1 MSSAA
6 AAVEKTATKS
16 KGGKKFYQTE
26 GFRSFL
32 LLLPY
37 GLLFFTFILLPILI
51 AIGLSFTYFDVINM
65 PKFAGLTNYI
75 TLFTGDEVFMKY
87 VLPNTVLYAIVVGIG
102 GYVLSFIMAWILAQ
116 VTPRAR
122 TLYALAMYTPS
133 LSGQIMIQVI
143 WKTIF
148 SGDQSGLANAWLQKL
163 GFINQPI
170 QWLISS
176 DYFMQIMIFISL
188 WSSMGI
194 GFLSML
200 SGIMNIDQ
208 ELYEA
213 AYVDGIKNRAQEI
226 IYITVPSMKPQ
237 MLFGAVMAIVNA
249 FNMGWIGVAL
259 AGANPT
265 PDYSGQLIAN
275 HIDDYAFLRY
285 EMGYAAAIS
294 VALLALVWI
303 CSQVAN
309 KLFTE
314 KDEF

>member
-1 MSSAA
+1 MSNT
-6 AAVEKTATKS
+6 AVATKKVKVRS
-16 KGGKKFYQTE
+16 SKKFYQTE
-26 GFRSFL
+26 GFHSFL

-37 GLLFFTFILLPILI
+37 GLLFFTFILLPIII
-51 AIGLSFTYFDVINM
+51 AIGLSFTYFDVINT
-65 PKFAGLTNYI
+65 PKFAGMTNYV
-75 TLFTGDEVFMKY
+75 TLLTGDEVFMKY
-87 VLPNTVLYAIVVGIG
+87 VLPNTVLYAIVVGVG
-102 GYVLSFIMAWILAQ
+102 GYVMSFIMAWILAQ

-133 LSGQIMIQVI
+133 MAGQIMIQYI

-148 SGDQSGLANAWLQKL
+148 SGDQNGLANAWLQKL

-176 DYFMQIMIFISL
+176 IMIFISL

-194 GFLSML
+194 GFLSMI

-226 IYITVPSMKPQ
+226 IYITIPSMKPQ
-237 MLFGAVMAIVNA
+237 MLFGAVMSIVNA
-249 FNMGWIGVAL
+249 FNMGWIGVQL

-265 PDYSGQLIAN
+265 PGYSGQLIAN
-275 HIDDYAFLRY
+275 HIDDYAFVRY
-285 EMGYAAAIS
+285 EMGYAAAVS
-294 VALLALVWI
+294 VALLCLVWV
-303 CSQVAN
+303 CSKVAN
-309 KLFTE
+309 TLFTE
-314 KDEF
+314 KEEY

>member
-1 MSSAA
+1 MA
-6 AAVEKTATKS
+6 KTIAERNH
-16 KGGKKFYQTE
+16 KKHASGE
-26 GFRSFL
+26 GFKIFL
-32 LLLPY
+32 LFLPY
-37 GLLFFTFILLPILI
+37 ALLFITFILLPIII
-51 AIGLSFTYFDVINM
+51 AMGLSFTYFDVINA
-65 PKFAGLTNYI
+65 PKFAGLHNYI
-75 TLFTGDEVFMKY
+75 TLLTGDEVFMKY

-102 GYVLSFIMAWILAQ
+102 GYILSFLMAWLLAQ
-116 VTPRAR
+116 VTPRIR
-122 TLYALAMYTPS
+122 TVYALAMYTPS
-133 LSGQIMIQVI
+133 MVGQVLITVI

-148 SGDQSGLANAWLQKL
+148 SGDQTGLANAYLQKF
-163 GFINQPI
+163 GIIDQPI

-176 DYFMQIMIFISL
+176 DYFMPIMIFVSL

-200 SGIMNIDQ
+200 SGILNIDQ

-294 VALLALVWI
+294 VALLALVWF

>member
-1 MSSAA
+1 MTNNIAKSA
-6 AAVEKTATKS
+6 TTK
-16 KGGKKFYQTE
+16 KIKKFLK
-26 GFRSFL
+26 SDDLHSSL
-32 LLLPY
+32 LILPY
-37 GLLFFTFILLPILI
+37 ALLFTTFILLPIIVALS
-51 AIGLSFTYFDVINM
+51 LSFTYFDVINT
-65 PKFAGLTNYI
+65 PTFAGMNNFV
-75 TLFTGDEVFMKY
+75 TLVTGDEIFMKF

-102 GYVLSFIMAWILAQ
+102 GYVLSFLMAWMLAQ

-133 LSGQIMIQVI
+133 MVGALMISVI

-148 SGDQSGLANAWLQKL
+148 SGDQSGLANSYLLQWGIIDK
-163 GFINQPI
+163 PI

-176 DYFMQIMIFISL
+176 DYFMQIMIFVSL

-226 IYITVPSMKPQ
+226 IYITIPSMKPQ

-275 HIDDYAFLRY
+275 HIDDFAYTRY
-285 EMGYAAAIS
+285 EMGYATSIS
-294 VALLALVWI
+294 LVLLLMVWL
-303 CSQVAN
+303 CSKAAN

-314 KDEF
+314 KDEY

>member
-1 MSSAA
+1 MSDT
-6 AAVEKTATKS
+6 TALAKPIKAKS
-16 KGGKKFYQTE
+16 SKKFTQTE

-32 LLLPY
+32 LILPY
-37 GLLFFTFILLPILI
+37 ALLFCTFILLPIII
-51 AIGLSFTYFDVINM
+51 AIGLSFTYFDVINT
-65 PKFAGLTNYI
+65 PSFAGMTNYI
-75 TLFTGDEVFMKY
+75 TLITGDEVFMKY
-87 VLPNTVLYAIVVGIG
+87 VLPNTVLYALVVGVG
-102 GYVLSFIMAWILAQ
+102 GYILSFIMAWILAQ

-133 LSGQIMIQVI
+133 MAGQVMIQYV

-148 SGDQSGLANAWLQKL
+148 SGDQSGLANSFLQRM

-176 DYFMQIMIFISL
+176 DYFMVIMIFISL

-213 AYVDGIKNRAQEI
+213 AYVDGIKNRAQEV

-237 MLFGAVMAIVNA
+237 MLFGAVMSIVNA
-249 FNMGWIGVAL
+249 FNMGWIGVTL

-265 PDYSGQLIAN
+265 PGYSGQLIAN
-275 HIDDYAFLRY
+275 HIDDFAFVRY
-285 EMGYAAAIS
+285 EMGYAAAVS
-294 VALLALVWI
+294 VSLLCLVWV
-303 CSQVAN
+303 CSKVAN
-309 KLFTE
+309 VLFTE
-314 KDEF
+314 KDEY

>member
-1 MSSAA
+1 MAKKKQLP
-6 AAVEKTATKS
+6 EGIEIRKS
-16 KGGKKFYQTE
+16 HKKLTDTDGFKGIV
-26 GFRSFL
+26 

-37 GLLFFTFILLPILI
+37 ALLFTAFILLPVII
-51 AIGLSFTYFDVINM
+51 AIGLSFSYFDVVNT
-65 PKFAGLTNYI
+65 PRLAGLSNYI
-75 TLFTGDEVFMKY
+75 TLLTGDVVFMKY
-87 VLPNTVLYAIVVGIG
+87 VLPNTIMYAIIVGIG
-102 GYVLSFIMAWILAQ
+102 GYILSFLMAWILAQ

-133 LSGQIMIQVI
+133 MTGQLMIQYV
-143 WKTIF
+143 WKTVF
-148 SGDQSGLANAWLQKL
+148 SGDQSGYANALLSEL
-163 GFINQPI
+163 GIINQPI
-170 QWLISS
+170 QWLVSS
-176 DYFMQIMIFISL
+176 EHFMLIMIIVSL

-213 AYVDGIKNRAQEI
+213 AYVDGLRNRAQEI

-237 MLFGAVMAIVNA
+237 MLFGAVMSIVNA
-249 FNMGWIGVAL
+249 FNMGWLGVAL

-265 PDYSGQLIAN
+265 PEYSGQLIAN

-285 EMGYAAAIS
+285 EMGYASAIS
-294 VALLALVWI
+294 VALLCLVWV

>member
-1 MSSAA
+1 M
-6 AAVEKTATKS
+6 EATKDIATKPAKPAKIKS
-16 KGGKKFYQTE
+16 NKKFTETE
-26 GFRSFL
+26 GFHAFVL
-32 LLLPY
+32 FLPY
-37 GLLFFTFILLPILI
+37 GLLFFTFILLPIII
-51 AIGLSFTYFDVINM
+51 AIGLSFTYFDVINT
-65 PKFAGLTNYI
+65 PTFAGLNNYI
-75 TLFTGDEVFMKY
+75 TLITGDEVFMKY
-87 VLPNTVLYAIVVGIG
+87 VLPNTVLYA
-102 GYVLSFIMAWILAQ
+102 
-116 VTPRAR
+116 
-122 TLYALAMYTPS
+122 TPS
-133 LSGQIMIQVI
+133 MVGQLMIQVI

-148 SGDQSGLANAWLQKL
+148 SGDQTGLANAYLQKL
-163 GFINQPI
+163 GLINQPI

-237 MLFGAVMAIVNA
+237 MLFGAVMSIVNA
-249 FNMGWIGVAL
+249 FNMGWIGVTL

-265 PDYSGQLIAN
+265 PDYAGQLIAN
-275 HIDDYAFLRY
+275 HIDDYAYVRY
-285 EMGYAAAIS
+285 EMGYASAVS
-294 VALLALVWI
+294 VALLCLVWI
-303 CSQVAN
+303 CSKVAN

-314 KDEF
+314 KDEY

>member
-1 MSSAA
+1 
-6 AAVEKTATKS
+6 
-16 KGGKKFYQTE
+16 
-26 GFRSFL
+26 
-32 LLLPY
+32 
-37 GLLFFTFILLPILI
+37 
-51 AIGLSFTYFDVINM
+51 
-65 PKFAGLTNYI
+65 
-75 TLFTGDEVFMKY
+75 
-87 VLPNTVLYAIVVGIG
+87 
-102 GYVLSFIMAWILAQ
+102 MAWILAQ

-133 LSGQIMIQVI
+133 MVGQIMIQVI

-148 SGDQSGLANAWLQKL
+148 SGDQSGLANAYLQKL
-163 GFINQPI
+163 GFISQPI
-170 QWLISS
+170 QCLISS
-176 DYFMQIMIFISL
+176 DYFMGIMIFVSL

-237 MLFGAVMAIVNA
+237 MLFGAVMSIVNA

-265 PDYSGQLIAN
+265 PGYAGQLIAN
-275 HIDDYAFLRY
+275 HIDDYAFVRY
-285 EMGYAAAIS
+285 EMGYAAAVS
-294 VALLALVWI
+294 VALLCLVWV
-303 CSQVAN
+303 CSKVAN

-314 KDEF
+314 KDEY

>member
-1 MSSAA
+1 MAEA
-6 AAVEKTATKS
+6 KAQAVVAQHK
-16 KGGKKFYQTE
+16 KKFTQTE
-26 GFRSFL
+26 GFHSFL
-32 LLLPY
+32 LFLPY
-37 GLLFFTFILLPILI
+37 GLLFFTFILLPIVI
-51 AIGLSFTYFDVINM
+51 AIALSFTYFDVINT
-65 PKFAGLTNYI
+65 PNFAGMNNYI
-75 TLFTGDEVFMKY
+75 TLITGDEIFMKY
-87 VLPNTVLYAIVVGIG
+87 VLPNTILYAIVVGIG

-133 LSGQIMIQVI
+133 MVGAVMIQVI

-148 SGDQSGLANAWLQKL
+148 SGDQSGLANAYLQKW

-170 QWLISS
+170 QWLISE
-176 DYFMQIMIFISL
+176 DYFMGIMIFVSL

-237 MLFGAVMAIVNA
+237 MLFGAVMSIVNA
-249 FNMGWIGVAL
+249 FNMGYIGVTL

-265 PDYSGQLIAN
+265 PGYAGQLIAN
-275 HIDDYAFLRY
+275 HIDDYAYVRY
-285 EMGYAAAIS
+285 
-294 VALLALVWI
+294 
-303 CSQVAN
+303 
-309 KLFTE
+309 
-314 KDEF
+314 

>member
-1 MSSAA
+1 MALTKA
-6 AAVEKTATKS
+6 KNTQVAKS
-16 KGGKKFYQTE
+16 KKKFTQTE
-26 GFRSFL
+26 GFHSFL
-32 LLLPY
+32 LILPY
-37 GLLFFTFILLPILI
+37 ALLFFTFILLPIIVAI
-51 AIGLSFTYFDVINM
+51 ALGFTYFDVINT
-65 PKFAGLTNYI
+65 PTFAGMNNLI

-87 VLPNTVLYAIVVGIG
+87 VLPNTILYAIVVGIG
-102 GYVLSFIMAWILAQ
+102 GYILSFLMAWILAQ
-116 VTPRAR
+116 VTPRFR
-122 TLYALAMYTPS
+122 TVYALAMYTPS
-133 LSGQIMIQVI
+133 MVGALFIQIV

-148 SGDQSGLANAWLQKL
+148 SGDQSGLLNAYLQKFGL
-163 GFINQPI
+163 IDQPI
-170 QWLISS
+170 QWLISA
-176 DYFMQIMIFISL
+176 DYFMFIMIFVSL

-226 IYITVPSMKPQ
+226 IYITIPSMKPQ

-265 PDYSGQLIAN
+265 PEYSGQLIAN
-275 HIDDYAFLRY
+275 HIDDYAFVRY
-285 EMGYAAAIS
+285 EMGYAASIS
-294 VALLALVWI
+294 VALLALVWL
-303 CSQVAN
+303 CSKVAN

-314 KDEF
+314 KDEY

>member
-1 MSSAA
+1 MAQLPKIK
-6 AAVEKTATKS
+6 KTSGKS
-16 KGGKKFYQTE
+16 KVGRLE
-26 GFRSFL
+26 SDNMRSFL

-37 GLLFFTFILLPILI
+37 ALLFFTFILLPIVI
-51 AIGLSFTYFDVINM
+51 AMGLSLTYFDVINT
-65 PKFAGLTNYI
+65 PKFAGMNNFI
-75 TLFTGDEVFMKY
+75 TLITGDEVFMKF
-87 VLPNTVLYAIVVGIG
+87 VLPNTILYAIVVGVG

-116 VTPRAR
+116 VTPRFR
-122 TLYALAMYTPS
+122 TVYALAMYTPS
-133 LSGQIMIQVI
+133 MVGQIMIQIV
-143 WKTIF
+143 WKLIF
-148 SGDQSGLANAWLQKL
+148 SGDQKGLANAWLQKF
-163 GFINQPI
+163 GIINQPI

-176 DYFMQIMIFISL
+176 DYFMQIMIFVSL

-200 SGIMNIDQ
+200 SGIMNIDP

-275 HIDDYAFLRY
+275 HIDDFAYVRY

-294 VALLALVWI
+294 VALLCLVWV
-303 CSQVAN
+303 CSKVAN
-309 KLFTE
+309 ALFTE
-314 KDEF
+314 KEEY

>member
-1 MSSAA
+1 M
-6 AAVEKTATKS
+6 EATKDIATKPAKPAKIKS
-16 KGGKKFYQTE
+16 NKKFTETE
-26 GFRSFL
+26 GFHAFVL
-32 LLLPY
+32 FLPY
-37 GLLFFTFILLPILI
+37 GLLFFTFILLPIII
-51 AIGLSFTYFDVINM
+51 AIGLSFTYFDVINT
-65 PKFAGLTNYI
+65 PTFAGLNNYI
-75 TLFTGDEVFMKY
+75 TLITGDEVFMKY
-87 VLPNTVLYAIVVGIG
+87 VLPNTVLYAIVVGVG
-102 GYVLSFIMAWILAQ
+102 GYALSFLMAWILAQ

-133 LSGQIMIQVI
+133 MVGQLMIQVI

-148 SGDQSGLANAWLQKL
+148 SGDQTGLANAYLQKL
-163 GFINQPI
+163 GLINQPI

-237 MLFGAVMAIVNA
+237 MLFGAVMSIVNA
-249 FNMGWIGVAL
+249 FNMGWIGVTL

-265 PDYSGQLIAN
+265 PDYAGQLIAN
-275 HIDDYAFLRY
+275 HIDDYAYVRY
-285 EMGYAAAIS
+285 EMGYASAVS
-294 VALLALVWI
+294 VALL
-303 CSQVAN
+303 C
-309 KLFTE
+309 
-314 KDEF
+314 

>member
-1 MSSAA
+1 MSNT
-6 AAVEKTATKS
+6 AVATKKVKVRS
-16 KGGKKFYQTE
+16 SKKFYQTE
-26 GFRSFL
+26 GFHSFL

-37 GLLFFTFILLPILI
+37 GLLFFTFILLPIII
-51 AIGLSFTYFDVINM
+51 AIGLSFTYFDVINT
-65 PKFAGLTNYI
+65 PKFAGMTNYI
-75 TLFTGDEVFMKY
+75 TLLTGEVFMKY
-87 VLPNTVLYAIVVGIG
+87 VLPNTVLYAIVVGVG

-133 LSGQIMIQVI
+133 MAGQVMIQYI

-148 SGDQSGLANAWLQKL
+148 SGDQNGLANAWLQKL

-176 DYFMQIMIFISL
+176 DYFMGIMIFVSL

-237 MLFGAVMAIVNA
+237 MLFGAVMSIVNA
-249 FNMGWIGVAL
+249 FNMGWIGVQL

-265 PDYSGQLIAN
+265 PGYSGQLIAN
-275 HIDDYAFLRY
+275 HIDDYAFVRY
-285 EMGYAAAIS
+285 EMGYAAAVS
-294 VALLALVWI
+294 VALLCLVWV
-303 CSQVAN
+303 CSKVAN
-309 KLFTE
+309 TLFTE
-314 KDEF
+314 KEEY

>member
-1 MSSAA
+1 MAEAVAA
-6 AAVEKTATKS
+6 IKS
-16 KGGKKFYQTE
+16 KKKFIASE
-26 GFRSFL
+26 GFHSFE

-37 GLLFFTFILLPILI
+37 AVVFFTFILLPIFI
-51 AIGLSFTYFDVINM
+51 AIALSFTYFDIIND
-65 PKFAGLTNYI
+65 PKFAGMNNYI
-75 TLFTGDEVFMKY
+75 TLLTGDEVFMKY
-87 VLPNTVLYAIVVGIG
+87 VLPNTILYAIVVGVG
-102 GYVLSFIMAWILAQ
+102 GYLLSFVMAWVLAQ

-133 LSGQIMIQVI
+133 MVGMLMIQII

-148 SGDQSGLANAWLQKL
+148 SGDQSGLANAYLQKL
-163 GFINQPI
+163 GIINQPI

-176 DYFMQIMIFISL
+176 DYFMQIMIFVSL

-213 AYVDGIKNRAQEI
+213 AYVDGIRNRAQEI

-237 MLFGAVMAIVNA
+237 MLFGAVMSIVNA

-259 AGANPT
+259 CGANPT
-265 PDYSGQLIAN
+265 PEYSGQLIAN
-275 HIDDYAFLRY
+275 HIDDYAYVRY
-285 EMGYAAAIS
+285 EIGYACAIS
-294 VALLALVWI
+294 VALLCLVWL
-303 CSQVAN
+303 CSRVAN
-309 KLFTE
+309 NLFTE
-314 KDEF
+314 KDEY

>member
-1 MSSAA
+1 M
-6 AAVEKTATKS
+6 
-16 KGGKKFYQTE
+16 
-26 GFRSFL
+26 
-32 LLLPY
+32 LPY
-37 GLLFFTFILLPILI
+37 GLLFFTFILLPIII
-51 AIGLSFTYFDVINM
+51 AIGLSFTYFDVINT

-133 LSGQIMIQVI
+133 MAGQIMIQVI

-237 MLFGAVMAIVNA
+237 MLFGAVMSIVNA

-275 HIDDYAFLRY
+275 HIDDYAFVRY
-285 EMGYAAAIS
+285 EMGYAAASIS
-294 VALLALVWI
+294 CTSCI
-303 CSQVAN
+303 GMGM
-309 KLFTE
+309 
-314 KDEF
+314 

>member
-1 MSSAA
+1 M
-6 AAVEKTATKS
+6 VQLPKIKKPTGKS
-16 KGGKKFYQTE
+16 KVGVLE
-26 GFRSFL
+26 NDNMRSFL

-37 GLLFFTFILLPILI
+37 ALLFFTFILLPIII
-51 AIGLSFTYFDVINM
+51 AMGLSLTYFDVINT
-65 PKFAGLTNYI
+65 PKFAGMNNFI
-75 TLFTGDEVFMKY
+75 TLITGDEVFMKY
-87 VLPNTVLYAIVVGIG
+87 VLPNTILYAIVVGVG
-102 GYVLSFIMAWILAQ
+102 GYVLSFLMAWILAQ
-116 VTPRAR
+116 VTPRFR
-122 TLYALAMYTPS
+122 TVYALAMYTPS
-133 LSGQIMIQVI
+133 MVGQLMIQVI
-143 WKTIF
+143 WKMIF
-148 SGDQSGLANAWLQKL
+148 SGDQQGLANAYLQKF
-163 GFINQPI
+163 GIINQPI

-176 DYFMQIMIFISL
+176 DYFMQIMIFVSL

-226 IYITVPSMKPQ
+226 IYITIPSMKPQ

-275 HIDDYAFLRY
+275 HIDDFAYVRY

-294 VALLALVWI
+294 VALLCLVWV
-303 CSQVAN
+303 CSKVAN
-309 KLFTE
+309 ALFTE
-314 KDEF
+314 KDVY